1 MEHRQL
7 ALKSSW
13 KIHNNDRRTDLQR
26 NSTQKTE
33 TRQPSFGH
41 VFCSYTGAN
50 SVDLHDQVVYT
61 CFMTEKSFKHIA
73 DNLDPEVKWVKPLIV
88 VYPYVDREIL
98 QTLSDKYSELN
109 HYNNYIKHA
118 ETALIIAINKSEES
132 KLQKEIEPEF
142 KVVPGSHYRDIKIK
156 RASQPSTSDLF
167 QENDIVRLKLLVAAL
182 VFFSVM
188 FFSR

>member
-41 VFCSYTGAN
+41 VFCSYTGTN
-50 SVDLHDQVVYT
+50 SFDLHDQVVYT

-73 DNLDPEVKWVKPLIV
+73 DNLDPEVNWVRPLIV
-88 VYPYVDREIL
+88 VHPYLDNQRL
-98 QTLSDKYSELN
+98 QGLHLP
-109 HYNNYIKHA
+109 HKHA

-132 KLQKEIEPEF
+132 KRQKEIEPEF
-142 KVVPGSHYRDIKIK
+142 KVVPGSHYRDIKIE
-156 RASQPSTSDLF
+156 RVSQPSTSDLF
-167 QENDIVRLKLLVAAL
+167 QENDIVRLKLLELLVAAL
-182 VFFSVM
+182 VFLSVM